1 MTIPVWPSGLSPV
14 QAQSYRET
22 QQPNTIRSEV
32 AAGPAKVRRRFT
44 AAIRVLDVTWT
55 LDAAQMRTFQTFF
68 DETIQSGA
76 LEFLLPSP
84 RYGLSGTSSTVR
96 ARFLTDSG
104 AYSVSYNAEQRAW
117 QVTARLEL
125 LPSSEVPV

>member
-14 QAQSYRET
+14 QAQGYRET

-44 AAIRVLDVTWT
+44 AAVRVLDVTWAMT
-55 LDAAQMRTFQTFF
+55 AEQLKTFQAFF
-68 DETIQSGA
+68 DDDLASGS

-84 RYGLSGTSSTVR
+84 RYGLSGTGNTVR
-96 ARFLTDSG
+96 ARFLVEGG
-104 AYSVSYNAEQRAW
+104 AYNVAYNAEQRAW

-125 LPSSEVPV
+125 LPSPEPV